1 MMQTKHTSHNPL
13 AQFRRM
19 IAALALVMSA
29 GLTASAQRLA
39 AVSVSHTD
47 ILDTYLSQE
56 AFSGTEIS
64 FIGQAI
70 RQRDSSRVSREFTHH
85 AWVSLAGTRGNANSL
100 LSGTYNLRFGW
111 HYNWTYP
118 AQRLRLRVGGMGDFL
133 LGGAYDTRNSNN
145 PAQLRLAFSV
155 DPSAS
160 LSWDFALGHRPFT
173 LTYAAA
179 VPLVGLAFSPHYGQS
194 YYEIFT
200 RDNYDHNV
208 VVTSLFAAPQL
219 HQMLTLDIRFRRTSL
234 TVGYVGDILQMRAN
248 GLKYHQYSHGIM
260 VGWKY

>member
-1 MMQTKHTSHNPL
+1 MRSDPFVQPSLT
-13 AQFRRM
+13 QRRR
-19 IAALALVMSA
+19 LALVLVLGVFA
-29 GLTASAQRLA
+29 GLSVSAQRLT
-39 AVSVSHTD
+39 AVSVAHTD

-56 AFSGTEIS
+56 TFQGTEVS
-64 FIGQAI
+64 FISQAV
-70 RQRDSSRVSREFTHH
+70 RQRDSSRVSRELTHH
-85 AWVSLAGTRGNANSL
+85 AWASLAGTRGNAHSL
-100 LSGTYNLRFGW
+100 LSGSYNLRFGW

-118 AQRLRLRVGGMGDFL
+118 AQRLRLRVGGVGDFL

-160 LSWDFALGHRPFT
+160 LSWEFSLGRRPLT
-173 LTYAAA
+173 LSYAVA
-179 VPLVGLAFSPHYGQS
+179 VPVVGLAFSPHYGQS
-194 YYEIFT
+194 YYEIFA

-208 VVTSLFAAPQL
+208 VVTSLFSGPQL
-219 HQMLTLDIRFRRTSL
+219 HQMLTLDIHFRRTAL
-234 TVGYVGDILQMRAN
+234 TVGYEGDILQMQAN

>member
-1 MMQTKHTSHNPL
+1 MMRTEQTTPTPVTL
-13 AQFRRM
+13 PWRLM
-19 IAALALVMSA
+19 VVLALVISA

-56 AFSGTEIS
+56 AFQGTEVS

-70 RQRDSSRVSREFTHH
+70 RQRDSSRVSRELTHH

-100 LSGTYNLRFGW
+100 LSGAYNLRFGW
-111 HYNWTYP
+111 HYNWTFP
-118 AQRLRLRVGGMGDFL
+118 AQRLRLRVGGLGDFL

-145 PAQLRLAFSV
+145 PAQLRLSFSV

-160 LSWDFALGHRPFT
+160 LSWDFALARRPLT
-173 LTYAAA
+173 LSYAAA

-194 YYEIFT
+194 YYEIFA

-219 HQMLTLDIRFRRTSL
+219 HQMLTLDIHFRRTSL
-234 TVGYVGDILQMRAN
+234 TVGYVGDILQMKAN

-260 VGWKY
+260 IGWKY